1 MNVCKKTQAHTHTHT
16 HAHTHTHTHTHT
28 SYRRLN
34 TEQNTVLG
42 KQFEILETAK
52 DKGKF

>member
-1 MNVCKKTQAHTHTHT
+1 MYVKKHKRIHIHT
-16 HAHTHTHTHTHT
+16 HAHTHTHTHT
-28 SYRRLN
+28 SYRQLN

-42 KQFEILETAK
+42 KQLEILETAK